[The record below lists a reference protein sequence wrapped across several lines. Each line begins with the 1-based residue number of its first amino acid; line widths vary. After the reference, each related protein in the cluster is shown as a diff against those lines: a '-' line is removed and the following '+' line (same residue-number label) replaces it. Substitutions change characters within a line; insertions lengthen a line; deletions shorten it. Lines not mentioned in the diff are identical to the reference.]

1 MRPSGETGKT
11 SECLA
16 FQALGRGFTAQWTR
30 GTLLLDTPR
39 LHFLVEFLLLQ
50 CPVIYVLFI
59 PLLLLWPAL
68 RSSCQVSVN
77 FLVH

>member
-1 MRPSGETGKT
+1 MRPSGETDKT

-39 LHFLVEFLLLQ
+39 LHLPTVLIVTPLDSPASSVMKELIEFT
-50 CPVIYVLFI
+50 P
-59 PLLLLWPAL
+59 
-68 RSSCQVSVN
+68 
-77 FLVH
+77 